1 LLLLLLLLL
10 LLQVWDVSEGRQPWC
25 STLPLP
31 SSELALESGVWAL
44 SSSASG
50 QLLVTGTDE
59 GTVAAW
65 DLRTQQQ
72 IWATQVR
79 ACLLACLRYALC
91 CLVSDCCWQ
100 SAAHK
105 LCTQQIRI

>member
-1 LLLLLLLLL
+1 VLPSLLLSAVVPLLLLLL
-10 LLQVWDVSEGRQPWC
+10 LLQVWDVSEGRQPWS

-79 ACLLACLRYALC
+79 AALLEQC
-91 CLVSDCCWQ
+91 
-100 SAAHK
+100 
-105 LCTQQIRI
+105 